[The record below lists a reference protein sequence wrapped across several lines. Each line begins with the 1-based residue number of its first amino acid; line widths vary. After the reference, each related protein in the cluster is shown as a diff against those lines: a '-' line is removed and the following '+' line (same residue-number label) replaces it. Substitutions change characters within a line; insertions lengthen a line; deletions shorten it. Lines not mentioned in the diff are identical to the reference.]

1 MGKAEAL
8 REEAIAKFRA
18 ADAMVANDDG
28 PTPEDQ
34 PAFDALFHEATGLM
48 EQSRQAAAAQGQ
60 VQSVREMLSDIG
72 GAVRG
77 QGPIPFQV
85 KEGPQSGASGARRR
99 TSIGGQFADSKQYA
113 AVLESGALGSN
124 DQSFKSAPFR
134 PDMYAAATDV
144 INSGT
149 APGGGALVTPQYLPN
164 VIPLPQRPLTV
175 RDLFSNDTTQSDT
188 LSYARQTSFDT
199 AAAPVAQATSLATG
213 LKPQSSIGWT
223 RVTTP
228 IESVATW
235 MAATRRQ
242 LADAG
247 QTRSLIDNQLTLM
260 LKLAEEDQLLNG
272 NGTSP
277 NLRGLLATSGVQTL
291 VLTSVTQAPFIN
303 IDGLRDAIR
312 LVRTGAAFAEPNG
325 IVMNPIDAAKLDE
338 AKDTLARYLGNG
350 PFNPIQNSIWRLPL
364 VESLAVTSGTALVG
378 AFKQG
383 ATVFEREGI
392 VILTADQHSDFFI
405 RNLVAVLAEERLGLA
420 VFFPA
425 AFVNVT
431 FKTTGWANA

>member
-1 MGKAEAL
+1 MAKSDAL
-8 REEAIAKFRA
+8 REQAIEKFRA
-18 ADAMVANDDG
+18 ADALVAGEDG
-28 PTPEDQ
+28 PKPEDREQ
-34 PAFDALFHEATGLM
+34 FDGLFKEGSDLMALSMAEA
-48 EQSRQAAAAQGQ
+48 Q
-60 VQSVREMLSDIG
+60 VEGKVTNLRETL
-72 GAVRG
+72 GAVVGGVRG
-77 QGPIPFQV
+77 GPPMQFQTIATR
-85 KEGPQSGASGARRR
+85 PR
-99 TSIGGQFADSKQYA
+99 TAGSAFVESQEYEALTK
-113 AVLESGALGSN
+113 SGALESQ
-124 DQSFKSAPFR
+124 DRSFRSEPLHVPR
-134 PDMYAAATDV
+134 MLGAATDV
-144 INSGT
+144 INTGT
-149 APGGGALVTPQYLPN
+149 SPGGGALVTPQYLPG
-164 VIPLPQRPLTV
+164 VIGLPQRPLTI
-175 RDLFSNDTTQSDT
+175 RDLFSVDTTEADT

-228 IESVATW
+228 IESIATW

-260 LKLAEEDQLLNG
+260 LKLVEEDQLLNG

-291 VLTSVTQAPFIN
+291 VLTAVAAAPFIN
-303 IDGLRDAIR
+303 IDGIRDAIR

-338 AKDTLARYLGNG
+338 TKDTTARYLGQG
-350 PFNPIQNSIWRLPL
+350 PFGQAQDTVWRLPR
-364 VESLAVTSGTALVG
+364 VESLAITAGTALVG

-383 ATVFEREGI
+383 ATIFDREEP

-405 RNLVAVLAEERLGLA
+405 RNLVAVLIEERLGLA

-425 AFVNVT
+425 AFVLIT

>member
-1 MGKAEAL
+1 MGKAAAL
-8 REEAIAKFRA
+8 REQAIAKFRE
-18 ADAMVANDDG
+18 ADALIVGEDG
-28 PTPEDQ
+28 PKAEDQ
-34 PAFDALFHEATGLM
+34 AAFDALFADGTTLM
-48 EQSRQAAAAQGQ
+48 EQHRQALAAEGK
-60 VQSVREMLSDIG
+60 VQSVRETLADVG

-77 QGPIPFQV
+77 QGPIPFQTIV
-85 KEGPQSGASGARRR
+85 DHTKASNGGSRQA
-99 TSIGGQFADSKQYA
+99 SLGGQFVESEQYA
-113 AVLESGALGSN
+113 ELLASGALGSDN
-124 DQSFKSAPFR
+124 QPFKTEGFR
-134 PDMYAAATDV
+134 PDMQAAATDV
-144 INSGT
+144 ISSG
-149 APGGGALVTPQYLPN
+149 AGGGGALVTPQYLPG
-164 VIPLPQRPLTV
+164 VIPLPQRPIVL

-213 LKPQSSIGWT
+213 LKPQSAIGWT
-223 RVTTP
+223 RVTSP
-228 IESVATW
+228 IESIATW

-260 LKLAEEDQLLNG
+260 LKLVEEDQLLNG

-291 VLTSVTQAPFIN
+291 NLTGVGAAPFIN

-325 IVMNPIDAAKLDE
+325 VVMNPVDAAKLDE
-338 AKDTLARYLGNG
+338 AKDTTARYIGNG
-350 PFNPIQNSIWRLPL
+350 PFNPIQDTIWRLPR
-364 VESLAVTSGTALVG
+364 VESLAITAGTALVG
-378 AFKQG
+378 AFRQG
-383 ATVFEREGI
+383 ATVFEREGV

-425 AFVNVT
+425 AFVLVT

>member
-1 MGKAEAL
+1 MGKAAAL
-8 REEAIAKFRA
+8 REEAIAKFRE
-18 ADAMVANDDG
+18 ADALVASG
-28 PTPEDQ
+28 EDAPKAEDRAQ
-34 PAFDALFHEATGLM
+34 FDALFADGTRLM
-48 EQSRQAAAAQGQ
+48 DEHRAAAAAEGN
-60 VQSVREMLSDIG
+60 VRSLRETLSDVG

-77 QGPIPFQV
+77 QGPIPFQSV
-85 KEGPQSGASGARRR
+85 SLPGGGDGRRSR
-99 TSIGGQFADSKQYA
+99 TMGGQFVESTEYQALQKSG
-113 AVLESGALGSN
+113 VLESN
-124 DQSFKSAPFR
+124 DRKWVGEPFR
-134 PDMYAAATDV
+134 PNMQAAATDV

-149 APGGGALVTPQYLPN
+149 SPGGGALVTPQYLPG
-164 VIPLPQRPLTV
+164 VIPLPQRPLTID
-175 RDLFSNDTTQSDT
+175 DLLSHDTTQSDT

-213 LKPQSSIGWT
+213 LKPQSAIGWT

-228 IESVATW
+228 IESIATG

-247 QTRSLIDNQLTLM
+247 QTRSLIDNQLSLM
-260 LKLAEEDQLLNG
+260 LDLVEEDQLLNG

-277 NLRGLLATSGVQTL
+277 NLRGILATTGVQTL
-291 VLTSVTQAPFIN
+291 VLTGVAAAPFIN
-303 IDGLRDAIR
+303 IDGIRDAIR
-312 LVRTGAAFAEPNG
+312 LVRTGAAFAQPNG
-325 IVMNPIDAAKLDE
+325 IVMNPTDAAKLDE
-338 AKDTLARYLGNG
+338 AKDTQARYLGQG
-350 PFNPIQNSIWRLPL
+350 PFNPIQDTIWRLPR
-364 VESLAVTSGTALVG
+364 VESLAITAGTALVG

-383 ATVFEREGI
+383 ATVFQREDV

-425 AFVNVT
+425 AFCLIT

>member
-1 MGKAEAL
+1 MRSEDL
-8 REEAIAKFRA
+8 REQAIAKFRA
-18 ADAMVANDDG
+18 ADALVAGEDG
-28 PTPEDQ
+28 PKPEDQ
-34 PAFDALFHEATGLM
+34 EQFDGLFNEGTELM
-48 EQSRQAAAAQGQ
+48 A
-60 VQSVREMLSDIG
+60 QSVASAAIEGKTTSLRQTLGEVV

-77 QGPIPFQV
+77 TAPVQFQTLETRPRSRGDAFV
-85 KEGPQSGASGARRR
+85 RSPE
-99 TSIGGQFADSKQYA
+99 YA
-113 AVLESGALGSN
+113 ELLKSGALDSSDRSFRSN
-124 DQSFKSAPFR
+124 PFAVPR
-134 PDMYAAATDV
+134 MLGAATDV
-144 INSGT
+144 INTST
-149 APGGGALVTPQYLPN
+149 SPGGGALVTPQYLPG
-164 VIPLPQRPLTV
+164 VIPLPQRPLTI
-175 RDLFSNDTTQSDT
+175 RDLFSSDTTQTDT
-188 LSYARQTSFDT
+188 LSYARQTAFDT

-228 IESVATW
+228 IESIATW

-260 LKLAEEDQLLNG
+260 LKLVEEDQLLNG

-291 VLTSVTQAPFIN
+291 NLTGVGAAPFIN
-303 IDGLRDAIR
+303 IDGIRDSIR

-325 IVMNPIDAAKLDE
+325 IVMNPVDAAKLDE
-338 AKDTLARYLGNG
+338 AKDTQARYLGQG
-350 PFNPIQNSIWRLPL
+350 PFSPFQDSIWRLPRI
-364 VESLAVTSGTALVG
+364 ESLAITAGTALVG

-383 ATVFEREGI
+383 ATIFDREDP

-405 RNLVAVLAEERLGLA
+405 RNLVAVLIEERLGLA

-425 AFVNVT
+425 AFVLIT
-431 FKTTGWANA
+431 FKSTGWANA

>member
-1 MGKAEAL
+1 MGKAAAL
-8 REEAIAKFRA
+8 REQAIAKFKE
-18 ADAMVANDDG
+18 ADALVVGEDG
-28 PTPEDQ
+28 PKAEDQ
-34 PAFDALFHEATGLM
+34 PQFDALFDEGTTLM
-48 EQSRQAAAAQGQ
+48 EQHRQALAAEGK
-60 VQSVREMLSDIG
+60 VQSVRETLADVG

-77 QGPIPFQV
+77 RGPIPFQTIV
-85 KEGPQSGASGARRR
+85 KPGAGGRQR
-99 TSIGGQFADSKQYA
+99 TSLGGQFVDSEQYA
-113 AVLESGALGSN
+113 ELLETGALGSN
-124 DQSFKSAPFR
+124 DQSFKTAPFR
-134 PDMYAAATDV
+134 PDMQAAATDV

-149 APGGGALVTPQYLPN
+149 SPGGGALVTPQYLPG
-164 VIPLPQRPLTV
+164 VIPLPQRPIVL
-175 RDLFSNDTTQSDT
+175 RDLFSNDTTQADT

-213 LKPQSSIGWT
+213 LKPQSAIGWT
-223 RVTTP
+223 RVTSP
-228 IESVATW
+228 VESIATW

-260 LKLAEEDQLLNG
+260 LKLVEEDQLLNG

-291 VLTSVTQAPFIN
+291 SLTGVTQAPFIN

-325 IVMNPIDAAKLDE
+325 VVMNPVDAAKLDE
-338 AKDTLARYLGNG
+338 AKDTQARYLGQG
-350 PFNPIQNSIWRLPL
+350 PFSPIQDTIWRLPRI
-364 VESLAVTSGTALVG
+364 ESLAITAGTALVG
-378 AFKQG
+378 AFRQG
-383 ATVFEREGI
+383 ATVFEREGV

-425 AFVNVT
+425 AFVLVT

>member
-1 MGKAEAL
+1 MGRAAAL
-8 REEAIAKFRA
+8 REEAIAKFRE
-18 ADAMVANDDG
+18 ADALIAGDDG
-28 PTPEDQ
+28 PKPEDQ
-34 PAFDALFHEATGLM
+34 ERFDALFAEGTTKM
-48 EQSRQAAAAQGQ
+48 EEHRQALAAEGK
-60 VQSVREMLSDIG
+60 VQSVRETLADVG

-77 QGPIPFQV
+77 KGPIPFQTI
-85 KEGPQSGASGARRR
+85 ERPDAGRQRRASLGSQFTQSE
-99 TSIGGQFADSKQYA
+99 QYA
-113 AVLESGALGSN
+113 ELLASGALGSDN
-124 DQSFKSAPFR
+124 QPFKSEGFR
-134 PDMYAAATDV
+134 PDMQAAATDV

-149 APGGGALVTPQYLPN
+149 SPGGGALVTPQYLPG
-164 VIPLPQRPLTV
+164 VVPLPQRPMTV

-199 AAAPVAQATSLATG
+199 GATAVAQATSLATG
-213 LKPQSSIGWT
+213 LKPQSAIGWT
-223 RVTTP
+223 RVTSP
-228 IESVATW
+228 IESIATW

-260 LKLAEEDQLLNG
+260 LKLVEEDQLING

-277 NLRGLLATSGVQTL
+277 NLRGLLATTGVQTL
-291 VLTSVTQAPFIN
+291 VLTAVPAAPFIN

-325 IVMNPIDAAKLDE
+325 VVMNPIDAAKLDE
-338 AKDTLARYLGNG
+338 AKDTQARYLGQG
-350 PFNPIQNSIWRLPL
+350 PFNPIQDTIWRLPRI
-364 VESLAVTSGTALVG
+364 ESLAVAAGTAIVG
-378 AFKQG
+378 AFRQG

-431 FKTTGWANA
+431 FKATGWANA

>member
-1 MGKAEAL
+1 MAKSDAL
-8 REEAIAKFRA
+8 REQAIAAFRA
-18 ADAMVANDDG
+18 ADTLSVGEDG
-28 PTPEDQ
+28 PKPEDQ
-34 PAFDALFHEATGLM
+34 EQFDAHFDEGTRLMAESMRAAQAEGKVETLRETLGEVMAGVRGGPPMQFQTIATRPRTAGSAFVESDAYTGL
-48 EQSRQAAAAQGQ
+48 
-60 VQSVREMLSDIG
+60 
-72 GAVRG
+72 
-77 QGPIPFQV
+77 
-85 KEGPQSGASGARRR
+85 K
-99 TSIGGQFADSKQYA
+99 K
-113 AVLESGALGSN
+113 SGALES
-124 DQSFKSAPFR
+124 DTQAFR
-134 PDMYAAATDV
+134 TAQVHVPRMMGAATDV
-144 INSGT
+144 INTNTS
-149 APGGGALVTPQYLPN
+149 PGGGALVTPQYLP
-164 VIPLPQRPLTV
+164 VVLPLPQRQLTI
-175 RDLFSNDTTQSDT
+175 RDLFSVDTTESDT
-188 LSYARQTSFDT
+188 LSYARQTAFDT

-228 IESVATW
+228 IESIATW

-260 LKLAEEDQLLNG
+260 LKLVEEDQLLNG

-291 VLTSVTQAPFIN
+291 NLTGVAAAPFIN
-303 IDGLRDAIR
+303 IDGIRDSIR

-338 AKDTLARYLGNG
+338 TKDTTARYLGQG
-350 PFNPIQNSIWRLPL
+350 PFGQAQDTVWRLPR
-364 VESLAVTSGTALVG
+364 VESLAITAGTALVG

-383 ATVFEREGI
+383 ATIFDREEP

-405 RNLVAVLAEERLGLA
+405 RNLVAVLIEERLGLA

-425 AFVNVT
+425 AFVLIT

>member
-1 MGKAEAL
+1 MGKAAAL
-8 REEAIAKFRA
+8 REEAIAKFQA
-18 ADAMVANDDG
+18 ADALIVGEDG
-28 PTPEDQ
+28 PKAEDQ
-34 PAFDALFHEATGLM
+34 QQFDALFGEGTTLM
-48 EQSRQAAAAQGQ
+48 EQHRKALAAEGK
-60 VQSVREMLSDIG
+60 VQSVRETLADVG

-77 QGPIPFQV
+77 QGPIPFTTIA
-85 KEGPQSGASGARRR
+85 GPSGHAERRPA
-99 TSIGGQFADSKQYA
+99 TMGGQFVDSKQYA
-113 AVLESGALGSN
+113 DVLESGALGSN

-134 PDMYAAATDV
+134 PMGAATDV

-149 APGGGALVTPQYLPN
+149 APGGGALVTPQYLPG
-164 VIPLPQRPLTV
+164 VIPLPQRPMTV

-213 LKPQSSIGWT
+213 LKPQSAIGWT

-228 IESVATW
+228 IEAIATW

-260 LKLAEEDQLLNG
+260 LKLVEEDQLLNG

-291 VLTSVTQAPFIN
+291 VLTAVAAAPFIN
-303 IDGLRDAIR
+303 IDGIRDAIR
-312 LVRTGAAFAEPNG
+312 LVRTGAAFAQPNG

-338 AKDTLARYLGNG
+338 AKDTQARYLGQG
-350 PFNPIQNSIWRLPL
+350 PFSPFQDSIWRLPRI
-364 VESLAVTSGTALVG
+364 ESLAITAGTALVG
-378 AFKQG
+378 AFRQG

-425 AFVNVT
+425 AFCLVT
-431 FKTTGWANA
+431 FKATGWANA